1 MENYIL
7 YEEVGK
13 GSKSIV
19 YKGRRKGTINFV
31 AILCIDKGKRAE
43 ITNWVRL
50 THHIKHKNVVAF
62 QEWYETSNHLWLV
75 VELCTGGSLESV
87 IGQDEH
93 LPEDTIREFAVDI
106 IYGLHY
112 IHELGILFC
121 DLTPRKILLD
131 GPGTLKLTN
140 FSFSKAEGE
149 NLEEFFAMVGSEE
162 NSGDSGESTPRR
174 KLRNHIKGS
183 PVYAAPEI
191 IKGADFSISSDFW
204 SFGCILYE
212 MFTGRPPFFSES
224 FSELIEKI
232 VNEDFSLPRGPS
244 SAKPSPEFQSL
255 LLGLLQK
262 DPLKRFT
269 WTELL
274 SHSFWKDAFSG
285 DGRDIPDI
293 STLRINTEADESD
306 IKDRSET
313 PGNFH
318 KSFKIENAAD
328 LRPKSALD
336 GEANEAI
343 FSLSSYTT
351 PRASTA
357 TTKASKLLKQR
368 NTVQLSVLAPS
379 DVPKV
384 MVESMCTDQEDLEK
398 KIKSLIFTD
407 SDLVVSPIID
417 NPKIIKPT
425 PIRFDGKTLGIP
437 AHSGEKLASLKEPEW
452 SNFLTQLCSLL
463 DSAEKAA
470 PRAKLNLLC
479 YLCTVSGHKEMA
491 TRLINS
497 QMFPSLIQQLRGAP
511 NWDIRAKVVRV
522 IGLLAAHTSELNENV
537 PVIEAITLLTELIR
551 DNFRNSKLK
560 QCLLPSLGELIYT
573 IAVQE
578 EKKDH
583 PREIWTIPLAAYTLL
598 IRCLRE
604 GEEPIIHHMTAKIIE
619 NVCTTVTLHVQ
630 GFISAEIGPALW
642 YLFTHSTVDSLRI
655 TAISALC
662 RITHHA
668 PSAFQSVIE
677 KVGLVSVISTLVT
690 GIAKVQQYML
700 TMFATMLSAGI
711 HLQRLTQEKD
721 FVTRIV
727 RLLESPST
735 AIRAKAFLVILQV
748 LINNKEMLLLCCQ
761 SRLVMYI
768 ERDSRKTTPGK
779 EQQSVNEYLSVCLDL
794 LIHHIV
800 HELPGILGGILNSL
814 SNVTGRKHP
823 STVQAKQLKMC
834 LPNMA
839 VILHLVTSQVFRPQ
853 VITDEFI
860 YNYGTLLNQI
870 KSVDAGETN
879 LEGAVGQAAS
889 DELIRT
895 ALSAFEA
902 VTQHPVLLT
911 LHHSPVVDAIL
922 PPLVSL
928 VSSQNV
934 EWRLFSLR
942 LLAETTSLLVNHEA
956 VSGGRNEGLQSN
968 TTFLSLV
975 RKSLL
980 PQYERIILEPD
991 PVPVYALKLLVA
1003 VTEYSPVFIRDIEDS
1018 NLVPVLFQVILTHQD
1033 NVLGNVIQNVISL
1046 LYNLVAQKDTNMKLL
1061 YEQGLVHH
1069 VSNLIVETAALYLD
1083 DDKSR
1088 LKAANAQLLSLLEVL
1103 HCILKYTSG
1112 VVRVVI
1118 QAQKSGQSGAT
1129 HTAEDLLI
1137 MNKPLTDLVSLL
1149 VQLLPSEDPEI
1160 YENSSQCLSLMVQL
1174 YGGDNQDSMT
1184 LDNMESFAQVLVSKR
1199 EPKQQKLLLRVIKR
1213 LVKRISGD
1221 SIYVPRVGI
1230 ATKSSPHS
1238 ANFILTSSINPHE
1251 DNIKREAFR
1260 QYEEGWGSS
1269 YPRS

>member
-7 YEEVGK
+7 YEEIGK
-13 GSKSIV
+13 GSKSVV
-19 YKGRRKGTINFV
+19 YKGRRKGTISFV
-31 AILCIDKGKRAE
+31 AILRIEKTKRAE

-50 THHIKHKNVVAF
+50 THHIKHKNVVTF
-62 QEWYETSNHLWLV
+62 YEWYETSNHLWLV
-75 VELCTGGSLESV
+75 VELCTGGSLETV
-87 IGQDEH
+87 ISQDEH

-106 IYGLHY
+106 ISGLHY

-140 FSFSKAEGE
+140 FSFSKADGE

-162 NSGDSGESTPRR
+162 TSGDNGETTPRR
-174 KLRNHIKGS
+174 NLRNRIKGS

-191 IKGADFSISSDFW
+191 IKGADFSILSDLW
-204 SFGCILYE
+204 SLGCIFYE

-232 VNEDFSLPRGPS
+232 VNEDFSPPQGPS

-255 LLGLLQK
+255 LGGLLQK
-262 DPLKRFT
+262 DPHKRFT
-269 WTELL
+269 WTEVL
-274 SHSFWKDAFSG
+274 SHSFWKDAFCGG
-285 DGRDIPDI
+285 DDSSVPDV
-293 STLRINTEADESD
+293 STLRLHTEAADSD
-306 IKDRSET
+306 TKDRPET
-313 PGNFH
+313 PGNIH
-318 KSFKIENAAD
+318 KSFKIENSAH

-336 GEANEAI
+336 GESNEAI

-351 PRASTA
+351 PRASSA
-357 TTKASKLLKQR
+357 TTKASNLLQQKDKVRQSMLPTSDAPKL
-368 NTVQLSVLAPS
+368 
-379 DVPKV
+379 
-384 MVESMCTDQEDLEK
+384 MVENTLTNQEDLER

-407 SDLVVSPIID
+407 SDLIVSPIID

-425 PIRFDGKTLGIP
+425 PVRFDGKTLSLP
-437 AHSGEKLASLKEPEW
+437 AYSGEKLASLKEPEW
-452 SNFLTQLCSLL
+452 TNFLTQLSSLL
-463 DSAEKAA
+463 DSAEKLA

-479 YLCTVSGHKEMA
+479 YLCTVSGHKEVA

-497 QMFPSLIQQLRGAP
+497 QIFPSLIQQLRGAP
-511 NWDIRAKVVRV
+511 NWDIRAKGVRV
-522 IGLLAAHTSELNENV
+522 IGLLAAHTSELRENV

-560 QCLLPSLGELIYT
+560 QCLLPSLGELIYSVA
-573 IAVQE
+573 IQE

-583 PREIWTIPLAAYTLL
+583 PREMWTIPLAAYTLL
-598 IRCLRE
+598 MRCLRE
-604 GEEPIIHHMTAKIIE
+604 GEEPIIHHITAKIIE
-619 NVCTTVTLHVQ
+619 NVCTTVTSHVQ
-630 GFISAEIGPALW
+630 GFINAEIGPALW

-721 FVTRIV
+721 FVTKIT

-735 AIRAKAFLVILQV
+735 AIRAKAFLIILQV
-748 LINNKEMLLLCCQ
+748 LISNKEMLLLCCQ

-779 EQQSVNEYLSVCLDL
+779 EQQSANEYLSVCLDL

-800 HELPGILGGILNSL
+800 HQLPGILGDILNSL
-814 SNVTGRKHP
+814 SNVCGRKHP
-823 STVQAKQLKMC
+823 STVQAKQLKMF

-839 VILHLVTSQVFRPQ
+839 IILHLVTSQVFRSQ

-870 KSVDAGETN
+870 KSVDTGETN

-928 VSSQNV
+928 VCSQNV

-956 VSGGRNEGLQSN
+956 VAEERNERLQSN
-968 TTFLSLV
+968 VTFLSLV
-975 RKSLL
+975 RKALL
-980 PQYERIILEPD
+980 PQYDRIILEPD

-1003 VTEYSPVFIRDIEDS
+1003 LTEYSPLLIRDMEEC

-1033 NVLGNVIQNVISL
+1033 NVLGNVIHNVISL
-1046 LYNLVAQKDTNMKLL
+1046 LYNLVAQKDTNLKLL

-1083 DDKSR
+1083 NDKSR
-1088 LKAANAQLLSLLEVL
+1088 LKTANAQLLSLLDVL
-1103 HCILKYTSG
+1103 HCLLKYTSG

-1118 QAQKSGQSGAT
+1118 QAQKTGQDGDT
-1129 HTAEDLLI
+1129 HTAEELLI
-1137 MNKPLTDLVSLL
+1137 VNKPLTDLISLL

-1184 LDNMESFAQVLVSKR
+1184 PDNMESFAQVLMTKS

-1213 LVKRISGD
+1213 LITSNEKHLD
-1221 SIYVPRVGI
+1221 SMKNDGNLLIHTLERLTQDSSLNKDIAVTSLAHEILRTVG
-1230 ATKSSPHS
+1230 H
-1238 ANFILTSSINPHE
+1238 
-1251 DNIKREAFR
+1251 R
-1260 QYEEGWGSS
+1260 
-1269 YPRS
+1269 

>member
-13 GSKSIV
+13 GSKSVV

-31 AILCIDKGKRAE
+31 AILCIDKSKRAE

-50 THHIKHKNVVAF
+50 THHIKHKNVVTF
-62 QEWYETSNHLWLV
+62 YEWYETSNHLWLV

-106 IYGLHY
+106 ISGLRY
-112 IHELGILFC
+112 IHELGLLFC

-140 FSFSKAEGE
+140 FSFSKADGE

-162 NSGDSGESTPRR
+162 NSGETGESTPRR
-174 KLRNHIKGS
+174 SLRNRIKGS

-191 IKGADFSISSDFW
+191 IKGADFSISSDLW
-204 SFGCILYE
+204 SLGCILYE
-212 MFTGRPPFFSES
+212 MFSGRPPFFSES
-224 FSELIEKI
+224 FSELVEKI
-232 VNEDFSLPRGPS
+232 VNEDFSSPRGPS

-255 LLGLLQK
+255 LTGLLQK
-262 DPLKRFT
+262 DPLKRCT

-285 DGRDIPDI
+285 GDYAPDI
-293 STLRINTEADESD
+293 STLRITMEDAESD
-306 IKDRSET
+306 ATNRPDT
-313 PGNFH
+313 PGNLL
-318 KSFKIENAAD
+318 KSLKIENPAH

-336 GEANEAI
+336 GESNEAI

-357 TTKASKLLKQR
+357 ATKGVRIPQQKDAAQ
-368 NTVQLSVLAPS
+368 QSVLATT
-379 DVPKV
+379 DAPK
-384 MVESMCTDQEDLEK
+384 VESMCTDREDLEK
-398 KIKSLIFTD
+398 KIKRLILTD
-407 SDLVVSPIID
+407 SDLIVSPILD
-417 NPKIIKPT
+417 NPKIMKPT
-425 PIRFDGKTLGIP
+425 PVRFDGKTLGFP

-452 SNFLTQLCSLL
+452 TNLLTQLCFLL
-463 DSAEKAA
+463 DSAEKVA

-479 YLCTVSGHKEMA
+479 YLCTVSGHKDAA
-491 TRLINS
+491 TRLIHS
-497 QMFPSLIQQLRGAP
+497 QIFPSLIQQLRGAP

-522 IGLLAAHTSELNENV
+522 IGLLAAHTSELKENV
-537 PVIEAITLLTELIR
+537 PVIEALTLLTELIR

-560 QCLLPSLGELIYT
+560 QCLLPTLGELIYT

-578 EKKDH
+578 EKRDH
-583 PREIWTIPLAAYTLL
+583 PRELWTIPLAAFTLL
-598 IRCLRE
+598 MRCLRE

-619 NVCTTVTLHVQ
+619 NVSTTVTSHVQ
-630 GFISAEIGPALW
+630 GFINAEIGPALW

-677 KVGLVSVISTLVT
+677 KAGLVSVINTLVT

-721 FVTRIV
+721 FVTKIV

-735 AIRAKAFLVILQV
+735 ATRAKAFLVIVQV

-800 HELPGILGGILNSL
+800 HELPGILGDILNSL
-814 SNVTGRKHP
+814 SNVSGRKHP

-839 VILHLVTSQVFRPQ
+839 IILHLVTSQVFRPQ
-853 VITDEFI
+853 VITNEFI
-860 YNYGTLLNQI
+860 YNYGSLLNQI
-870 KSVDAGETN
+870 KSVDTGETN

-911 LHHSPVVDAIL
+911 LHHSPVVDTIL

-928 VSSQNV
+928 VCSQNV

-956 VSGGRNEGLQSN
+956 VAEGRNAGLQSN

-980 PQYERIILEPD
+980 PQYDRIILEPD
-991 PVPVYALKLLVA
+991 PVPVYGLKLLVA
-1003 VTEYSPVFIRDIEDS
+1003 LTEYSPIFIRDIEES

-1046 LYNLVAQKDTNMKLL
+1046 LYNLVSQKDTNMKIL

-1083 DDKSR
+1083 NDKSR
-1088 LKAANAQLLSLLEVL
+1088 LKAANAQLLSLLDVL

-1118 QAQKSGQSGAT
+1118 QAQKTGQSGDT
-1129 HTAEDLLI
+1129 HTAEELLI
-1137 MNKPLTDLVSLL
+1137 VNKPLTDLISLL

-1184 LDNMESFAQVLVSKR
+1184 PDNMESFAQVLMSKR

-1213 LVKRISGD
+1213 LITSNEKHLHSMKNDGD
-1221 SIYVPRVGI
+1221 LLIHTLERLTQDSSLNKDIAVTSLASEILSTVG
-1230 ATKSSPHS
+1230 
-1238 ANFILTSSINPHE
+1238 
-1251 DNIKREAFR
+1251 RR
-1260 QYEEGWGSS
+1260 
-1269 YPRS
+1269 